1 MYYKKILIFIY
12 KKISSL
18 YVFIFGRKQMQFFND
33 FILSLSLDGK
43 GFKNYGNF
51 DRTGEKNFIKLI
63 KKDLNFCIDIGA
75 NTGKYTNLLLSETN
89 AKVYSFE
96 PLPAAFRE
104 LEKLKLKFSER
115 LDIFNTAI
123 GLEDTI
129 SDLFYGDEK
138 SEKAS
143 LIENLEE
150 LSFIGKQNKNKIS
163 INVKKLDFYENLF
176 QTKIIDFIKIDT
188 EGFEYEVLCGAQK
201 TIKNHRPKFI
211 QIEFNWHQ
219 LIKNQ
224 TLYNF
229 SKILKGYQV
238 FRLLPYGS
246 KLLHVDPSRPENNI
260 YHLSNYVFIRSD
272 ISEKYKWKKLKN

>member
-188 EGFEYEVLCGAQK
+188 EGFEYDK
-201 TIKNHRPKFI
+201 
-211 QIEFNWHQ
+211 
-219 LIKNQ
+219 
-224 TLYNF
+224 
-229 SKILKGYQV
+229 KIRFL
-238 FRLLPYGS
+238 
-246 KLLHVDPSRPENNI
+246 
-260 YHLSNYVFIRSD
+260 
-272 ISEKYKWKKLKN
+272 

>member
-1 MYYKKILIFIY
+1 MVRTLESIQIYYYLKPMQKFIR
-12 KKISSL
+12 L
-18 YVFIFGRKQMQFFND
+18 NLFQR
-33 FILSLSLDGK
+33 
-43 GFKNYGNF
+43 
-51 DRTGEKNFIKLI
+51 LI

-104 LEKLKLKFSER
+104 LKKLKSKFSER

-123 GLEDTI
+123 GLED
-129 SDLFYGDEK
+129 SVSNLFYGDER

-143 LIENLEE
+143 LVENLEK
-150 LSFIGKQNKNKIS
+150 LSFIGDQNKNKIS
-163 INVKKLDFYENLF
+163 VNVKKLDFYENLF
-176 QTKIIDFIKIDT
+176 ETIIIDFIKIDT

-201 TIKNHRPKFI
+201 IIKKHRPKFI
-211 QIEFNWHQ
+211 QVEFNWHQ

-224 TLYNF
+224 TLYNL
-229 SKILKGYQV
+229 SKMLNGYEV
-238 FRLLPYGS
+238 FRLLPYGR
-246 KLLHVDPSRPENNI
+246 KLLNIDPSRPENNI

-272 ISEKYKWKKLKN
+272 ISKKYK